1 MKGKHRTKRVNPTT
15 MITTVTQIFK
25 PVLKK
30 PALKNLILTVIAIA
44 LAKTFRI
51 NEIAFH
57 LPVSVKTLKTKQKRL
72 LRFLDSV
79 FPIDAVMRH
88 WLVFVLKSV
97 CQNRKTRTLILI
109 DETKLIGGFKALVA
123 AVAFRHRAI
132 PIYWH
137 IYSNAEIREMKYKS
151 HNEIIQRFCVTR
163 YHQTKAALPK
173 TCKPVLIFDRGF
185 ARARYVIKFLKAQEI
200 PFVMRVCR
208 NVRITVLGD
217 VKTLDQLDASGFY
230 PQILYHQT
238 EQIQLNLYAVRD
250 ARFSDPMYLISNH
263 LSGVEIHHCYKR
275 RMQIEHGFRD
285 IKSCFG
291 FGSLVLKRPTKFR
304 INLLWLLACLT
315 YGLLFITYEK
325 SASRWAKA
333 FNTKIKTYSLITV
346 IKRVVSQA
354 WVAWCFAN
362 DFTHPLCRADTI
374 PLASRQCFS
383 H

>member
-1 MKGKHRTKRVNPTT
+1 MKGKHRTKRVNPTI

-25 PVLKK
+25 PNLKK

-51 NEIAFH
+51 NEIAFR
-57 LPVSVKTLKTKQKRL
+57 LPVSVKSLKTKQKRL

-109 DETKLIGGFKALVA
+109 DETKLIGGFLAIVA

-137 IYSNAEIREMKYKS
+137 IYSDAEIREMKYKS
-151 HNEIIQRFCVTR
+151 HNEIIQGFCVTV
-163 YHQTKAALPK
+163 YHQTKATLPK

-185 ARARYVIKFLKAQEI
+185 ARARYVIQFLKAQDI

-217 VKTLDQLDASGFY
+217 VKTLDQLDSSRGY

-238 EQIQLNLYAVRD
+238 EQIQLNLYVVRD
-250 ARFSDPMYLISNH
+250 VRFSDPMYLISNH
-263 LSGVEIHHCYKR
+263 LNGVEIRRCYKR

-291 FGSLVLKRPTKFR
+291 FGSLVLKKPTQSR
-304 INLLWLLACLT
+304 INLLWLLAVLT
-315 YGLLFITYEK
+315 YGLAVYHL
-325 SASRWAKA
+325 
-333 FNTKIKTYSLITV
+333 
-346 IKRVVSQA
+346 
-354 WVAWCFAN
+354 
-362 DFTHPLCRADTI
+362 
-374 PLASRQCFS
+374 
-383 H
+383 